1 MLVTQLTGRTGFSL
15 LGGLWQR
22 TAEGRIREEVLP
34 AMSTGVGVYPGG
46 KMRWQGCRQG
56 LNSGILLGNNT

>member
-34 AMSTGVGVYPGG
+34 AMSTGVVVYPGG